1 MALQDLIDLS
11 KQVEKK
17 HSSEITEDRIKA
29 IIPVA
34 RQYISFWREY
44 PDLFIDFLLKMGN
57 PQNFE
62 FYFFQRVFLRVA
74 MRHQYVYA
82 VFPRAYSKS
91 FLSMMTLM
99 LRCILY
105 PGCKLFVT
113 SGGKEQAAGIM
124 KEKVQEICNLV
135 PAIEREINWDRG
147 ITLEGK
153 DYAKYT
159 FKNGSYFDNI
169 AARESSRGKRR
180 HAGVIEECVGVDGDI
195 LSTVIIP
202 TMNISRRCADGST
215 HPEEQL
221 NKAQLYITTA
231 GFKNT
236 YAYEKLIQILVWQI
250 VKPEKAMMIGGTY
263 KIPVLVKLLDKHF
276 VQDLK
281 MDGTF
286 NEVSFQREYE
296 SKWAGTIEDAFFNAD
311 VYDRNRILKA
321 PEYQASGRSSKNTF
335 YVISV
340 DVGRKGCDSV
350 AIVWKVTP
358 GAQGTSLKQLVN
370 IYTKTAEHFEE
381 QAIWL
386 KRLFYKFQ
394 AKRLVIDGNG
404 LGIGLLDY
412 MVKPQTDTETN
423 EIFPDFGIYNDED
436 GEYKKFRSVECQD
449 DAIYV
454 IKANAPINTEAH
466 ANAQSQLSSGRV
478 KLLIDERVAKG
489 KLLGTVKG
497 NNMKPEERAEYLKP
511 FTLTSILREEMMNL
525 REEND
530 GTNIILKRANKGI
543 AKDKFSAFE
552 YGLYYIK
559 KEEDEKKRR
568 KKKFNAKEFRFK

>member
-29 IIPVA
+29 IVPVA

-159 FKNGSYFDNI
+159 FKNDSYFDNI

-221 NKAQLYITTA
+221 NKAQLYI
-231 GFKNT
+231 N
-236 YAYEKLIQILVWQI
+236 
-250 VKPEKAMMIGGTY
+250 
-263 KIPVLVKLLDKHF
+263 
-276 VQDLK
+276 
-281 MDGTF
+281 
-286 NEVSFQREYE
+286 
-296 SKWAGTIEDAFFNAD
+296 FFGQN
-311 VYDRNRILKA
+311 VMRICA
-321 PEYQASGRSSKNTF
+321 
-335 YVISV
+335 
-340 DVGRKGCDSV
+340 
-350 AIVWKVTP
+350 
-358 GAQGTSLKQLVN
+358 
-370 IYTKTAEHFEE
+370 
-381 QAIWL
+381 
-386 KRLFYKFQ
+386 
-394 AKRLVIDGNG
+394 
-404 LGIGLLDY
+404 
-412 MVKPQTDTETN
+412 
-423 EIFPDFGIYNDED
+423 
-436 GEYKKFRSVECQD
+436 
-449 DAIYV
+449 
-454 IKANAPINTEAH
+454 
-466 ANAQSQLSSGRV
+466 
-478 KLLIDERVAKG
+478 
-489 KLLGTVKG
+489 
-497 NNMKPEERAEYLKP
+497 
-511 FTLTSILREEMMNL
+511 
-525 REEND
+525 
-530 GTNIILKRANKGI
+530 
-543 AKDKFSAFE
+543 
-552 YGLYYIK
+552 
-559 KEEDEKKRR
+559 
-568 KKKFNAKEFRFK
+568 

>member
-29 IIPVA
+29 IVPIA

-135 PAIEREINWDRG
+135 PAIEREINWERG

-321 PEYQASGRSSKNTF
+321 PEYQSSGRSSKNTF

-350 AIVWKVTP
+350 AIIWKVTP

-412 MVKPQTDTETN
+412 MVKPQTDVETN
-423 EIFPDFGIYNDED
+423 EVFPDFGIYNDED
-436 GEYKKFRSVECQD
+436 GEYKKFKSIECQD

-568 KKKFNAKEFRFK
+568 KKKFNAKDFKFK